1 MDRRKREETDGHLR
15 NGGLSDWRAGLSGY
29 YEGPGANDNRK
40 EIQVTKV
47 TNTEGRGFE
56 AWKARRAEKAA
67 EEAGYEAFVRAMTG
81 ADAMDAAG
89 VPTTGLDDPG
99 RADLSEDSDDAEYER
114 YLDVLTGR
122 AARRRASA
130 MAAEHAADA
139 DEKFLQDARLL
150 GHPLPAHLEDRR
162 GELSEHGY

>member
-1 MDRRKREETDGHLR
+1 MDTCGTADFA
-15 NGGLSDWRAGLSGY
+15 DWRAGLSGY

-99 RADLSEDSDDAEYER
+99 RVDLSEAPDEEHYEAYMSTLDGSAAKRRALRMAEEDAR
-114 YLDVLTGR
+114 VR
-122 AARRRASA
+122 AEEARR
-130 MAAEHAADA
+130 HAATLGYPVA
-139 DEKFLQDARLL
+139 DLY
-150 GHPLPAHLEDRR
+150 R
-162 GELSEHGY
+162 GDDGAA